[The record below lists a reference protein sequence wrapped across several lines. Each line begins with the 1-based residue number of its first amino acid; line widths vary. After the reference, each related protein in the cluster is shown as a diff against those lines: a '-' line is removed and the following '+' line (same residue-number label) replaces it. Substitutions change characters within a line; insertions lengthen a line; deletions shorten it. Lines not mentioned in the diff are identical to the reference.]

1 MTQRMPSPQSEEQPA
16 QKKGSRKKLQKREQ
30 RILERLQEAQAAQAR
45 ALQRFQRAE
54 ARLQKRTQRL
64 QRVEGRLVLIRQQ
77 LSGESQE
84 APPPVTQ
91 DTEPGAAKEEEKATE
106 QAEME
111 QQPAATGPDTP
122 ESVPSQVLVD
132 EGPAPSD
139 GETAREPST
148 GDAFVEEILLV
159 DAAEH
164 VGLPPAYTGDTQE
177 QPAEEAEAAT
187 PQAFSS
193 KSSYRV
199 QEARAAAEA
208 AEENARLAADRAA
221 DVTARIEQMGSG
233 RHLMQELLETQAEAD
248 RASVIAQEAE
258 RAAEQVEQQER
269 LSSSLEMATEASVS
283 PEAPQTEAN
292 GEEELFPS
300 LEVIGLAAPDIAIAS
315 PDEITVIEEQEE
327 IAQPAQDSPLT
338 PAVENTEIEEEEEM
352 VEALAA
358 KSIAEIA
365 AERAASAE
373 AIAEASSVQ
382 TREAHRRVQEV
393 EAVLGQVRLAIR
405 SGSLSGAEAELALQ
419 NAENELT
426 RASAFLADAEATE
439 EQALNNAMNAEAEAE
454 VAEGMAY
461 AASERE
467 LEDVQEAPLPDLS
480 TTENGPAEED
490 DDELDATQKIR
501 VVHPPESL

>member
-1 MTQRMPSPQSEEQPA
+1 MTQQMPSPQSEEQPA
-16 QKKGSRKKLQKREQ
+16 QKKDSRKKLQKREQ

-45 ALQRFQRAE
+45 ALERFQRAE
-54 ARLQKRTQRL
+54 ARLQKRMQRL

-84 APPPVTQ
+84 APTPVTQ
-91 DTEPGAAKEEEKATE
+91 DTEPGADKEEEKATE
-106 QAEME
+106 QAKME
-111 QQPAATGPDTP
+111 QQPAATGPGTP
-122 ESVPSQVLVD
+122 ESAPSQVLVD
-132 EGPAPSD
+132 EGQAPSD
-139 GETAREPST
+139 GEMTREPST
-148 GDAFVEEILLV
+148 GDVFVEEILLV

-177 QPAEEAEAAT
+177 PSAEEAEAAT
-187 PQAFSS
+187 PQVFSS
-193 KSSYRV
+193 KSTYRI

-208 AEENARLAADRAA
+208 AEENARLAANRAA
-221 DVTARIEQMGSG
+221 EVTARIEQMGSG

-258 RAAEQVEQQER
+258 RAAEEVEQQEL
-269 LSSSLEMATEASVS
+269 LSSDQEMATEASVS
-283 PEAPQTEAN
+283 PEAPQTETN
-292 GEEELFPS
+292 GEEELFSP
-300 LEVIGLAAPDIAIAS
+300 LEVIGLVAPDIAIAS

-327 IAQPAQDSPLT
+327 SAPPAQDSPIT
-338 PAVENTEIEEEEEM
+338 PAVENTEIVEEEEM

-358 KSIAEIA
+358 QSIAQIA

-382 TREAHRRVQEV
+382 TREAHRLMQEA
-393 EAVLGQVRLAIR
+393 EATLGQVRLAIR
-405 SGSLSGAEAELALQ
+405 SGSLSGAEADLALQ

-426 RASAFLADAEATE
+426 RASAFLADAEAAE
-439 EQALNNAMNAEAEAE
+439 EHALNNAMNAEAEAE

-467 LEDVQEAPLPDLS
+467 LEDVQEAPLPDIS
-480 TTENGPAEED
+480 TMENGPAEED
-490 DDELDATQKIR
+490 DDELDATLKIR